1 MFHNKIK
8 TVLFLGISLAVTAS
22 CSNGASVKGEK
33 AAKNMPK
40 VAPIFHKYGE
50 PAKPKF
56 FKLPAPPREPRE
68 YYVTKRYPYLN
79 KMLPEF
85 SASQIALQ
93 DAVAG
98 ILPPNVK
105 IYWGDVNREQVVSFD
120 LSPASR
126 YSMLQAITRLAHTDF
141 DVFDSGVRITTHE
154 AYSTT
159 IPVPDIQNS
168 YTGMNGNMLSALG
181 SMGGLGMGMGGGM
194 GGYGGMGGMGM
205 GGLGSMGGLGMGM
218 GMGGMGMGMGGG
230 MGGGSQ
236 SSAGLLMLTSAS
248 GLQTFWQDLTNV
260 INGMASGNC
269 SSPVGT
275 APSGSSMGMGMGTGM
290 PGSTGMGSVGYGTS
304 GVGGY
309 QAAPSNSGLMSAQ
322 NGVRPGGPATAA
334 PGNTPGTPIACGT
347 VRISPDSGVGYVYM
361 YDKVANIVRARHYLR
376 KVKKMVGRQVMLKVD
391 IAEIDLSKQSQ
402 YGINWSNLFSKIGTI
417 AGGALSLT
425 SSGASAGLAGLP
437 SSSNP
442 YQFGVIS
449 GASNSAVINALET
462 VTNAHLVSQP
472 RLLTISGTSSTI
484 NTLKSEPYLQSEI
497 PFIAGGLS
505 SASETL
511 PQIGF
516 VPVGV
521 SLVMLPMLH
530 SGPEDSLSLYVAPTV
545 NVLEGFD
552 TITAKGVGTF
562 QEPIVDSRS
571 LSSLIQAKSGDTIIF
586 GGLISNNVTRQRWSV
601 PVLGNWFPSL
611 FSGYNNLKKIT
622 ELVYLVSP
630 VVMDNGDYSPEERPK
645 PTTLDLTH
653 AHTDNYEMR
662 STPQPNIKIPDLRKE
677 NQ

>member
-1 MFHNKIK
+1 MSHKKTKIA
-8 TVLFLGISLAVTAS
+8 LSIGLLALTVTA
-22 CSNGASVKGEK
+22 CSNNASVNGENT
-33 AAKNMPK
+33 KNMPK
-40 VAPIFHKYGE
+40 VSPIFHKYGE
-50 PAKPKF
+50 PASKKYF
-56 FKLPAPPREPRE
+56 RLPEPSGEPRE
-68 YYVTKRYPYLN
+68 YYAEKKYPYLN

-85 SASQIALQ
+85 SASQISLQ

-105 IYWGDVNREQVVSFD
+105 VYWGDVNREQVISFD

-141 DVFDSGVRITTHE
+141 DVKKSGILVTTHE

-181 SMGGLGMGMGGGM
+181 SMGG
-194 GGYGGMGGMGM
+194 GM
-205 GGLGSMGGLGMGM
+205 GGLGGGMSGGLGGMSGGM
-218 GMGGMGMGMGGG
+218 GSMSGGYGGGMGMGMSGG
-230 MGGGSQ
+230 MGGSGGGSQ
-236 SSAGLLMLTSAS
+236 SSAGLLMVQSAS
-248 GLQTFWQDLTNV
+248 GLQTFWQDLTGV

-269 SSPVGT
+269 SSPVGS
-275 APSGSSMGMGMGTGM
+275 APSGSGGGMGGSGM
-290 PGSTGMGSVGYGTS
+290 PGSNMGSNVGYGTS
-304 GVGGY
+304 SVGGY
-309 QAAPSNSGLMSAQ
+309 QTAPSNTSMPQ
-322 NGVRPGGPATAA
+322 NGNSARPTVGQAIS
-334 PGNTPGTPIACGT
+334 GTMGSAMSSCGR
-347 VRISPDSGVGYVYM
+347 VRISPDSGLGYVYM
-361 YDKVANIVRARHYLR
+361 YDKVSNIVQARHYL
-376 KVKKMVGRQVMLKVD
+376 KEVKKMVSRQVMLKVD

-402 YGINWSNLFSKIGTI
+402 YGVNWSNLFSKIGSI

-530 SGPEDSLSLYVAPTV
+530 NGPEDKVSLYVAPTV

-571 LSSLIQAKSGDTIIF
+571 LSSMIQAKSGDTIIF

-611 FSGYNNLKKIT
+611 FSGYNNLKKVT

-630 VVMDNGDYSPEERPK
+630 VIMNNDYSVEERPK

-662 STPQPNIKIPDLRKE
+662 STPQPNINIPELRKE